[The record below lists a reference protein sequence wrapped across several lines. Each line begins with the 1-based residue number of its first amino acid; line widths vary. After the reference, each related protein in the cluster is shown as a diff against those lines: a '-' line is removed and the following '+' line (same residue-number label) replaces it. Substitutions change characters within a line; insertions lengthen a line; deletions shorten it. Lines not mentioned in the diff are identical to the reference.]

1 MMKRFIAFSIFLLM
15 TQNVFGVSQE
25 VVRVDRYSLMEVK
38 ASRAQADLLS
48 VIVNINVPNYIVTV
62 GETLEY
68 VLQRSGFSMASDK
81 SSDPALPI
89 LLKQK
94 LPRVHRHLG
103 PISLRHALKTLAGH
117 AWTLVEDPVNRMVS
131 FQLLDKYSNFR
142 PAVNRKN
149 R

>member
-1 MMKRFIAFSIFLLM
+1 MMKRFIAFGIFLLM

-48 VIVNINVPNYIVTV
+48 VIVNINVPGHIVTV
-62 GETLEY
+62 GEALDH
-68 VLQRSGFSMASDK
+68 VLQRSGFSMASVK

-94 LPRVHRHLG
+94 LPLVHRHIG
-103 PISLRHALKTLAGH
+103 PISLRNALKTLAGS
-117 AWTLVEDPVNRMVS
+117 AWALVEDPVNRMVS

-142 PAVNRKN
+142 PAVNRKK
-149 R
+149 